1 MNSVA
6 IALRAANLLGRWTLV
21 AERHGNGCS
30 CCPPGLGAVPM
41 DTVERSVLEFLR
53 GKHELLHRCESLTGL
68 LKDCIRRKADLDE
81 TAAAPLFE
89 DLSRAIDDLERMQLG
104 L

>member
-1 MNSVA
+1 MNSLPV
-6 IALRAANLLGRWTLV
+6 ALRAANLLGRWTLV

-30 CCPPGLGAVPM
+30 CCAPGIDAPM
-41 DTVERSVLEFLR
+41 ETVEKSVTDFLKA
-53 GKHELLHRCESLTGL
+53 KHPALKQNVTGL
-68 LKDCIRRKADLDE
+68 LRECVQRRAELDE
-81 TAAAPLFE
+81 AAATPLFE